1 MADYAVTKVEQVHR
15 LAAEDAVVKSDTT
28 RAWPITF
35 FVIIAGAIV
44 ITSAWIAL
52 FGYGVWLLLDWIV
65 G

>member
-15 LAAEDAVVKSDTT
+15 LAAEDAVVKRDAT

-44 ITSAWIAL
+44 ITSAWVAL